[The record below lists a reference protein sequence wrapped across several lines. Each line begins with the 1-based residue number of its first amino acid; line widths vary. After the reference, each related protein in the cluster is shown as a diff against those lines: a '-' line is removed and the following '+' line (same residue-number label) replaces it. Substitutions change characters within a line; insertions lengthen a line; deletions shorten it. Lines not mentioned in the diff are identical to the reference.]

1 MSNPPELVPD
11 FDRLPEPGEISQ
23 IATWLAEARLDSLE
37 LSNDAGLRLR
47 IRVPAAAAP
56 VEKGMASEPAMP
68 QAEAGEGTVT
78 VRAPYFGKLCLTH
91 PMRDS
96 VFAPVGATVGQDDVV
111 ALLTLGSL
119 QVPVRAPVGG
129 VVEQVVAQPDELLGY
144 GAAILQIRPDQD

>member
-23 IATWLAEARLDSLE
+23 IATWLVEAGLDSLE

-47 IRVPAAAAP
+47 IRVPTAAAP
-56 VEKGMASEPAMP
+56 AEEGMASEPVMP

-96 VFAPVGATVGQDDVV
+96 AFAPVGATVGQDDVV

-144 GAAILQIRPDQD
+144 GAAILQMRPDQD